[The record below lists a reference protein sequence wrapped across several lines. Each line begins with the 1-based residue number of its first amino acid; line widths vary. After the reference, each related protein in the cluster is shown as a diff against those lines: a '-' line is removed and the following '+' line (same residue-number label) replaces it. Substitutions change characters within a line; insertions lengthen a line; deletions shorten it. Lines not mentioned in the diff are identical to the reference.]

1 MNVVLEARV
10 RERTAE
16 LETEARRR
24 ADAESR
30 LHQAQKM
37 EAVGQ
42 LTGGIAHDFNNILQ
56 VILGNLQIATIM
68 LRRAEGGLP
77 QRPSLDM
84 LANAIETAQK
94 SARSAGQLVHRL
106 LAFSRRQTLE
116 PEVLDANQL
125 IAGMEDMMAR
135 TLGETIELRTSLAP
149 GLWNTFADRNQLETA
164 LLNLVVNARDAMP
177 DGGRVTIETSN
188 ARIDGVSTPGDL
200 KPGEYVELVVRDT
213 GEGIPAD
220 ILDKVFDP
228 FFTTKDTGKGS
239 GLGLSMVYGFVQQS
253 GGRVRIE
260 SAVGRGCTVRIHL
273 PRANAHPQPSPA
285 PASGPSAALARA
297 RDGETVLLVEDNAD
311 VRRFATT
318 ALEGLG
324 YRVLQAAD
332 ARSALD
338 QLDAR
343 PGGTLHL
350 LFTDVVLPGGV
361 SGRALADAVCARQPG
376 LPVLFTS
383 GYTGRTALDPGPLVQ
398 DVHVLAKPYAI
409 EDLAARVRDALDRAA
424 PAAPND
430 RF

>member
-1 MNVVLEARV
+1 VRALRHPDDRDRVLAGFREALDGGRDAYEIEYRIVRPDGQLRWIFGRGRIVRDATGAPVRSSGVDLDITDRKAAQDELAAAKEALERMNVVLEARV

-200 KPGEYVELVVRDT
+200 KPGE
-213 GEGIPAD
+213 
-220 ILDKVFDP
+220 
-228 FFTTKDTGKGS
+228 
-239 GLGLSMVYGFVQQS
+239 
-253 GGRVRIE
+253 
-260 SAVGRGCTVRIHL
+260 
-273 PRANAHPQPSPA
+273 
-285 PASGPSAALARA
+285 
-297 RDGETVLLVEDNAD
+297 
-311 VRRFATT
+311 
-318 ALEGLG
+318 
-324 YRVLQAAD
+324 
-332 ARSALD
+332 
-338 QLDAR
+338 
-343 PGGTLHL
+343 
-350 LFTDVVLPGGV
+350 
-361 SGRALADAVCARQPG
+361 
-376 LPVLFTS
+376 
-383 GYTGRTALDPGPLVQ
+383 
-398 DVHVLAKPYAI
+398 
-409 EDLAARVRDALDRAA
+409 
-424 PAAPND
+424 
-430 RF
+430 